1 MYIRNSA
8 SNQILLG
15 PTSTWFDLAHQPS
28 LGVRSFRLL
37 GRGGGIGVAPQLEPP
52 QKKKKNPGRA
62 AEGAQF

>member
-15 PTSTWFDLAHQPS
+15 STSTWFDFAHQPS

-37 GRGGGIGVAPQLEPP
+37 GRGGKCGAAAFSSPP
-52 QKKKKNPGRA
+52 NNNLKSGGRA
-62 AEGAQF
+62 KSRPF